1 MKKENRLL
9 VHLVSNIVLLFVLLW
24 VLLLLTH
31 RENFARQMQQVRQY
45 TEELS
50 GRTAQ
55 HISDI
60 FEDKKNAIEGLSLL
74 YEAKAESGDVDIT
87 LLKSLEDLS
96 DFDYVRF
103 VDQRGEDYTTEGY
116 LTNVKDR
123 AYYIHGIAGEIG
135 IAGVLESRVSGE
147 TLVGFYA
154 PVHYQGKINGVL
166 VGFLQEKTVGD
177 LLKTELYGY
186 PADTVIVD
194 REGTILGR
202 FTADYGK
209 RVISIEGL
217 IAGIKESDREKVK
230 HAVSAGET
238 ATYNFQDSVGASVG
252 NTLPIEGT
260 DWQLMQNF
268 PPKAAKLL
276 VKQVNQD
283 EVFAMGLLVIV
294 MLFFAFQLFVSL
306 RRKRI
311 LEKENLDRNKF
322 IALLQDVTDDLI
334 CLIDVDLTTET
345 EKQYR
350 MDKEIKLGDWAD
362 GDYTYAHCIEAY
374 ANTYVCENDRAQFM
388 EETKLPVLK
397 ELLSHQ
403 KNYYMEYDAVI
414 DGEQRRLQGKFT
426 ISKDD
431 PSGAHL
437 LISTRDITELTKE
450 KVKQQTSMDL
460 IVSAASKV
468 YPYILEVNLSK
479 NHAKTVYNQGI
490 VKKGKMEEKTMD
502 EIMESLQSTVIIEE
516 DYRKLMGE
524 MSRTAQ
530 MDAYQK
536 GKRELSLRIRQLAD
550 DGLLHW
556 MEIRNIL
563 MENASG
569 DLCSISMSRCIDEEI
584 QMTLELE
591 KTKEAAESANKA
603 KSIFL
608 FNMSH
613 DIRTPMNA
621 IMGFSA
627 MAEKHIH
634 EPEKVLDCLK
644 KLNISGEHLLKLINN
659 VLDMARIESGK
670 AELVI
675 EPHHIPTEVANM
687 QHIFQADLS
696 RKKLRFLTSVDVD
709 NEVAYYDLLRM
720 NQIELNLISNAI
732 KYTPEGGTISY
743 AIRQLDQTNGLATYE
758 ASVSDTG
765 IGMSPEFV
773 SIVFDAFER
782 EHNNTISNT
791 QGTGLGLA
799 ITQKLIRQMGGS
811 ISCESEKGKGTTF
824 RLTVALP
831 VGSMQDLK
839 EQKQKEMTI
848 FDFAG
853 KRILLVEDNVLNR
866 EIASDILEEE
876 GFTVEEAD
884 DGNMV
889 VEMLKWS
896 QPGYYDLVLM
906 DIQMPKMDGYEATRQ
921 IRRIDS
927 DYCREIP
934 IIALTANAFEEDKRA
949 AAQAGMSGHIAKP
962 IKVEALRHELAK
974 CLRKNEA
981 ASV

>member
-9 VHLVSNIVLLFVLLW
+9 VHLVSNIILLFVLIW
-24 VLLLLTH
+24 ILLFLIH
-31 RENFARQMQQVRQY
+31 RENFARQMQQIRQY

-50 GRTAQ
+50 YRTVQ
-55 HISDI
+55 HLGDI
-60 FEDKKNAIEGLSLL
+60 AEDKKNAIASLALL
-74 YEAKAESGDVDIT
+74 YEAKAESEDVNMA
-87 LLKSLEDLS
+87 LLQSLEGMS
-96 DFDYVRF
+96 DFDWVRF
-103 VDQRGEDYTTEGY
+103 VDRNGEDYTTEGY

-123 AYYIHGIAGEIG
+123 EYYIHGMEGETG
-135 IAGVLESRVSGE
+135 LTGVLESRVTGE
-147 TLVGFYA
+147 TLIGFYA

-166 VGFLQEKTVGD
+166 VGFLQEETVGK
-177 LLKTELYGY
+177 LLKTDLYGY

-202 FTADYGK
+202 YTADYGK
-209 RVISIEGL
+209 RMISIEGL
-217 IAGIKESDREKVK
+217 ISGIRESDREKVK
-230 HAVSAGET
+230 HAIAVGET
-238 ATYNFQDSVGASVG
+238 ATYNYQDSVGASVG
-252 NTLPIEGT
+252 NTLSIEGT

-268 PPKAAKLL
+268 PSKAAKLL

-283 EVFAMGLLVIV
+283 EVFAMGLLSVV
-294 MLFFAFQLFVSL
+294 MAFFALQLLVLL
-306 RRKRI
+306 RRKKT
-311 LEKENLDRNKF
+311 LEKEELDRNKF
-322 IALLQDVTDDLI
+322 VSLLQDVTDDMI

-345 EKQYR
+345 EKQYQ
-350 MDKEIKLGDWAD
+350 MDQDIQLADWSN
-362 GDYTYAHCIEAY
+362 GNYDYTHCINAY
-374 ANTYVCENDRAQFM
+374 ADTYVCEKDRERFKKA
-388 EETKLPVLK
+388 TGLPVLK
-397 ELLSHQ
+397 EVLAHQ
-403 KNYYMEYDAVI
+403 KNYYIEYDAVI
-414 DGEQRRLQGKFT
+414 NDQQRNLQGKFT
-426 ISKDD
+426 VSKDD
-431 PSGAHL
+431 PAGKHM
-437 LISTRDITELTKE
+437 LIGIRDITELTKE

-502 EIMESLQSTVIIEE
+502 EIMDSLRSTVIIEE

-524 MSRTAQ
+524 MSRSAQ

-536 GKRELSLRIRQLAD
+536 GRRELSLRVRQLAD

-569 DLCSISMSRCIDEEI
+569 DLYSISMTRCIDEEI

-591 KTKEAAESANKA
+591 QTKEAAESANKA
-603 KSIFL
+603 KSTFL

-670 AELVI
+670 AELVS

-696 RKKLRFLTSVDVD
+696 RKRLQLITSVEVD
-709 NEVAYYDLLRM
+709 NEVACYDLLRM

-743 AIRQLDQTNGLATYE
+743 TIRQLDLKNGLATYE
-758 ASVSDTG
+758 ACVSDTG

-782 EHNNTISNT
+782 EHNNTMSDT

-799 ITQKLIRQMGGS
+799 ITQNLIRQMGGS

-831 VGSMQDLK
+831 VGSIQDLK
-839 EQKQKEMTI
+839 EQKQEETMI
-848 FDFAG
+848 SDFAG

-866 EIASDILEEE
+866 EIARDILEDE
-876 GFTVEEAD
+876 GFAVEEAD
-884 DGNMV
+884 DGDV
-889 VEMLKWS
+889 AVEKLKWS

-927 DYCREIP
+927 IYCSEIP
-934 IIALTANAFEEDKRA
+934 IIALTANAFEEDRRA
-949 AAQAGMSGHIAKP
+949 ANEAGMSGHIAKP
-962 IKVEALRHELAK
+962 IKVEALRQELAR
-974 CLRKNEA
+974 CLQKNEA

>member
-24 VLLLLTH
+24 VLLFLTH
-31 RENFARQMQQVRQY
+31 RENFARQMQQVRHY

-50 GRTAQ
+50 DRTAQ

-74 YEAKAESGDVDIT
+74 YVAKAESEDVDIT

-103 VDQRGEDYTTEGY
+103 VDQSGEDYTTEGY

-147 TLVGFYA
+147 TLIGFYA

-238 ATYNFQDSVGASVG
+238 ATYNFQDAVGSSVG

-283 EVFAMGLLVIV
+283 EVFAMGLLSVV
-294 MLFFAFQLFVSL
+294 MAFFALQLLVLL
-306 RRKRI
+306 RRKKT
-311 LEKENLDRNKF
+311 LEKEKLDRNKF
-322 IALLQDVTDDLI
+322 ISLLQDVTDDMI
-334 CLIDVDLTTET
+334 CLIDVDLTTEK
-345 EKQYR
+345 EKQYQ
-350 MDKEIKLGDWAD
+350 MDQDIQLADWSN
-362 GDYTYAHCIEAY
+362 GNYDYTHCINAY
-374 ANTYVCENDRAQFM
+374 ADTYVCEKDRERFKKA
-388 EETKLPVLK
+388 TGLPVLK
-397 ELLSHQ
+397 EVLAHQ
-403 KNYYMEYDAVI
+403 KNFYIEYDAVI
-414 DGEQRRLQGKFT
+414 NDQQRNLQGKFT
-426 ISKDD
+426 VSKDD
-431 PSGAHL
+431 PAGKHM
-437 LISTRDITELTKE
+437 LIGIRDITELTKE

-460 IVSAASKV
+460 IVSAASMV
-468 YPYILEVNLSK
+468 YPFIMEANLTW

-490 VKKGKMEEKTMD
+490 VKKGMMEEKTLD
-502 EIMESLQSTVIIEE
+502 EIMDSLQSTVIIEE
-516 DYRKLMGE
+516 DYQKLMAK

-530 MDAYQK
+530 IDAYQK
-536 GKRELSLRIRQLAD
+536 GKRELSIRIRQMAD

-569 DLCSISMSRCIDEEI
+569 DLCSISMARCIDEEI

-732 KYTPEGGTISY
+732 KYTPEGGTITY
-743 AIRQLDQTNGLATYE
+743 TIRQLDQTNGLATYE

-839 EQKQKEMTI
+839 EQKQEEMTI
-848 FDFAG
+848 SDFAG

-884 DGNMV
+884 DGNMA

-949 AAQAGMSGHIAKP
+949 AKMAGMSGHIAKP
-962 IKVEALRHELAK
+962 IKVEALRQEMAK